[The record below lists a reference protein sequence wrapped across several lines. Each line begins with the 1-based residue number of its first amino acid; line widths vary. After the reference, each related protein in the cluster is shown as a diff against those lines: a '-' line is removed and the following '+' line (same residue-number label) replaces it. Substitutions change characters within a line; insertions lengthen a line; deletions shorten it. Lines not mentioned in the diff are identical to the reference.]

1 MPGVRLTLICPDVHI
16 ELSKLVVFA
25 GVRLHRDTVV
35 GINHHTQHVSC
46 VNRQQAESSERN

>member
-25 GVRLHRDTVV
+25 SVRLHRDTVV
-35 GINHHTQHVSC
+35 GINHHTKHVSC